1 MTNIVGGNTSNLSQ
15 LGSPQDGSAPNP
27 SGANGSLDF
36 LSLISVV
43 YEGKKNSEDR
53 VGISGN
59 TEKLVNT
66 TEESLP
72 LDKTQV
78 EQIFS
83 HVGKQASSDDISAFL
98 KGLNF
103 NSDGDEILNSD
114 GDEINVGIS
123 TLQLLGRLSE
133 PTDGSS
139 IDFTNSHV
147 VTKNFIKELS
157 EYIKANNL
165 NSDQSLGLEV
175 SDISARMQNMKMLEK
190 ESPSLV
196 DFANFDPDN
205 IYTSDIKILEHS
217 EELVSLKKLPFTKLT
232 NAVFSYEKNDEIEN
246 LNRLSFLFNSDFTN
260 EENLSEKKAI
270 ELKVTQTPNAI
281 SVKIFDISNDKIKL
295 AGDVKDYSDPET
307 GVKPLGYKNVLNISI
322 PSKDLAFIVLKVDVN
337 NQGKL
342 DFMPLPISLK
352 PAEAFQQLYET
363 PSTVSNTNA
372 IGITE
377 ISKIFPSSINSL
389 KGIDTAIKFDFFNV
403 DVPTVDRSILINGKI
418 DISNGDNVSK
428 GSFKNVD
435 DFMHLSEIS
444 TKSPI
449 FSDEQLRFV
458 TEKLQQSNNITKQ
471 ELISNSQISEFI
483 LRNRRNFVV
492 DSAIA
497 KVIKG
502 EFKTLENIASNK
514 NLYISTTDV
523 IGYRDNFADAS
534 SGKKLLKGISY
545 FDNYFSMLSKTVI
558 NEEPGVL
565 KDLDFIPGSNTVE
578 NKGGPVPTVSY
589 SSRVEQIAPQSQIST
604 NIVAPTKLSVL
615 DAQFNSR
622 IATTLLEQAINSKE
636 NFDLILEPET
646 FGKVRVNVS
655 LENLQL
661 DVKLTAEN
669 SATLAILRA
678 SESIL
683 QSITEVNG
691 LKLAEYNVELS
702 NNNQNNSGSK
712 QQKDNNGEKGS
723 RMGENQSEL
732 EDKLDSSNE
741 DGSHKLNLIA

>member
-15 LGSPQDGSAPNP
+15 PGSSQDGSSPNP
-27 SGANGSLDF
+27 LSANGGLDF

-43 YEGKKNSEDR
+43 YEGNKSPGGTVD
-53 VGISGN
+53 ISGN
-59 TEKLVNT
+59 PIKSVKIND
-66 TEESLP
+66 ESMP
-72 LDKTQV
+72 LDQSQV

-83 HVGKQASSDDISAFL
+83 HVEKQVSSDDISAFL
-98 KGLNF
+98 KGINL
-103 NSDGDEILNSD
+103 SSGE
-114 GDEINVGIS
+114 DEINVGIS
-123 TLQLLGRLSE
+123 TLQLLGQLSK
-133 PTDGSS
+133 PTEGSS
-139 IDFTNSHV
+139 LD
-147 VTKNFIKELS
+147 VTKSNVATKYFIKELS
-157 EYIKANNL
+157 EYIEANNL
-165 NSDQSLGLEV
+165 NSDKPLGIEV
-175 SDISARMQNMKMLEK
+175 SDLSALMQNMNMTEK

-205 IYTSDIKILEHS
+205 IYTSDIKILEYS
-217 EELVSLKKLPFTKLT
+217 EELASFKKLPFTKLS
-232 NAVFSYEKNDEIEN
+232 NVVFSYEKNDEIEN
-246 LNRLSFLFNSDFTN
+246 FNKLSFLFNSDFTK

-295 AGDVKDYSDPET
+295 AGDVNDYSSVET
-307 GVKPLGYKNVLNISI
+307 PVNPLEYKNVLNISI

-342 DFMPLPISLK
+342 DYMPLPISLK

-363 PSTVSNTNA
+363 PSAVSNANA
-372 IGITE
+372 KGITE
-377 ISKIFPSSINSL
+377 ISKIFPTSINSF
-389 KGIDTAIKFDFFNV
+389 KGIDTAVNFGLLNV
-403 DVPTVDRSILINGKI
+403 DVPAVDKSTLINGKI
-418 DISNGDNVSK
+418 DISNGDNFSK
-428 GSFKNVD
+428 ASSKNVA
-435 DFMHLSEIS
+435 DFMHLSGIS

-471 ELISNSQISEFI
+471 ELISISQISEFI
-483 LRNRRNFVV
+483 LRNRRNSVV

-502 EFKTLENIASNK
+502 EFKTLENITSNK

-545 FDNYFSMLSKTVI
+545 FDNSFSMFNKTVR
-558 NEEPGVL
+558 NEELGVL
-565 KDLDFIPGSNTVE
+565 KDLDFIPASNTVE
-578 NKGGPVPTVSY
+578 NKNSPVQLVSY
-589 SSRVEQIAPQSQIST
+589 SSRVEQIAPQSQISA
-604 NIVAPTKLSVL
+604 NIVTPTKLSVL

-702 NNNQNNSGSK
+702 NYNQNNSGSR
-712 QQKDNNGEKGS
+712 QQKENNGEKGS
-723 RMGENQSEL
+723 TMSENQSEL
-732 EDKLDSSNE
+732 EDKLDSSND
-741 DGSHKLNLIA
+741 DGSHRLNLIA